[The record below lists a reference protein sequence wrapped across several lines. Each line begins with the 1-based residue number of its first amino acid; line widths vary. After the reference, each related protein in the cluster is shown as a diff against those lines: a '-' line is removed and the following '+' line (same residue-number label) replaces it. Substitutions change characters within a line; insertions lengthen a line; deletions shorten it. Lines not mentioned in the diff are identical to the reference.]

1 MLFSIDMNL
10 NGKTVWITGAGSGI
24 GKSLAQQ
31 CVSKGAKV
39 ILSDINDKTLQETV
53 DGLANGSVIHSQAID
68 VGDRDMLIAFIKKCI
83 DQYSPVDIVINN
95 AGTTLQPETVND
107 TPYEDFEWL
116 FNINMWGVLIGSKEF
131 LPHLLTRPEGYIVNI
146 SSVFGII
153 GYRKQGP
160 YCMTKFA
167 VRGLTESMRVELLK
181 TNVKTLSVHPGGIAT
196 NIVKNAKWTSADEEE
211 IKKSNDNF
219 LTVAKTTPDQA
230 AATII
235 KAIEKNKNRV
245 RIGFDARMIDYMAR
259 FSPEKAAT
267 WIANQYDEDL
277 V

>member
-1 MLFSIDMNL
+1 MKL
-10 NGKTVWITGAGSGI
+10 NNKTVWITGAGSGI
-24 GKSLAQQ
+24 GRALAQQ
-31 CVSKGAKV
+31 CINKGAKV
-39 ILSDINDKTLQETV
+39 ILSDINSDSLKETI
-53 DGLANGSVIHSQAID
+53 DLLPTGSCVHQSIVD
-68 VGDRDMLIAFIKKCI
+68 VGDRSALIAFIKDCI
-83 DQYSPVDIVINN
+83 DHHAPIDIVINN
-95 AGTTLQPETVND
+95 AGTTLQPEKVVD

-116 FNINMWGVLIGSKEF
+116 FNINLWGVLVGSKEF

-153 GYRKQGP
+153 GFQKQGP

-167 VRGLTESMRVELLK
+167 VRGLTETMRVELLK

-196 NIVKNAKWTSADEEE
+196 NIVKNAKWKHQDQEE
-211 IKKSNDNF
+211 IKKNNENF
-219 LTVAKTTPDQA
+219 LKVAKTSPEKA
-230 AATII
+230 ASTII

-245 RIGFDARMIDYMAR
+245 RIGFDARVIDYLAR
-259 FSPEKAAT
+259 LSPEKAAT